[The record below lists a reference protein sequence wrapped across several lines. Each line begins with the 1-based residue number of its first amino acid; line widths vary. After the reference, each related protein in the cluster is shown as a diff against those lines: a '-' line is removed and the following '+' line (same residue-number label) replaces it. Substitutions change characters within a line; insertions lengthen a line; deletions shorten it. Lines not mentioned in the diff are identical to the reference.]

1 MKMRKCLGFVL
12 ALALVA
18 GSFGTPTSAAE
29 IQNYEEL
36 PAEFQRSTGSFSV
49 TISPGKVKKANNSFT
64 LEAGE
69 SVTVDMSYTPRNA
82 SVDVGLV
89 DSNNGFTYFNVTS
102 SPVDSGVITVTK
114 RGTYTLAIRN
124 NSSDQVDASGF
135 VEC

>member
-12 ALALVA
+12 VFALVA
-18 GSFGTPTSAAE
+18 GSLGTPTSATE

-36 PAEFQRSTGSFSV
+36 SAGFQRSTGSFSA
-49 TISPGKVKKANNSFT
+49 TISPGKFKKANNSFT

-69 SVTVDMSYTPRNA
+69 TVTINATYTPHNA
-82 SVDVGLV
+82 SVDFGLV

-102 SPVDSGVITVTK
+102 SPVDNGVITVTK

-135 VEC
+135 VEY